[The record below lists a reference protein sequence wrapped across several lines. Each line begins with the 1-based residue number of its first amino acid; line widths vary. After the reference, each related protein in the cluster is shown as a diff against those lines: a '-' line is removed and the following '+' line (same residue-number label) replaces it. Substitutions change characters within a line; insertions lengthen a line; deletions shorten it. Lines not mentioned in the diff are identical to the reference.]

1 MPDEE
6 TTTPIEDEPTPE
18 EEKPPSA
25 FWSTTGRLLGTV
37 GSALGGA
44 AVKSGQAMV
53 DAYQAVDPSARKHL
67 AQLPVMGLTMLTP
80 RGKAVEPLPDDGH
93 RPIVLVHGLAGHPG
107 NFLTLRQYLSMK
119 GRKRGWA
126 VDFGSAESIDLMAAM
141 LGDFLATIIERND
154 LDDDVQFDIVAHSMG
169 GLVTRLLLEDPAI
182 AQRIATVVTLGTPH
196 SGSYMA
202 RLGGTTPTTQLRP
215 GSPLL
220 ERLKGQEPWDAQPGR
235 PRLVALWSAED
246 MIVMPGEGG
255 QLPGAENLEMP
266 GYTHYSYFLDPKCWR
281 LVHEVLL
288 GVR

>member
-1 MPDEE
+1 MRDDDAPPSD
-6 TTTPIEDEPTPE
+6 E

-80 RGKAVEPLPDDGH
+80 RGKGVEALPDDGH
-93 RPIVLVHGLAGHPG
+93 RPLVLVHGLAGHPG
-107 NFLTLRQYLSMK
+107 NFLALRQYLAMK
-119 GRKRGWA
+119 GRKRAWA

-141 LGDFLATIIERND
+141 LGDFIATVIERNE
-154 LDDDVQFDIVAHSMG
+154 LDEDVQLDIVAHSMG
-169 GLVTRLLLEDPAI
+169 GLVTRLLLEDEAF
-182 AQRIATVVTLGTPH
+182 ASRIATVITLGTPH

-202 RLGGTTPTTQLRP
+202 RLGGTSPTTQLRP
-215 GSPLL
+215 DSPMLA
-220 ERLKGQEPWDAQPGR
+220 RLKAQLPWGQHAEL
-235 PRLVALWSAED
+235 PRLVALWSDTD

-255 QLPGAENLEMP
+255 QLEGAENIEMP
-266 GYTHYSYFLDPKCWR
+266 DYTHFSYFLDPKCWR

-288 GVR
+288 GER